1 MTIKTYPT
9 SLKRI
14 TRDKEYINV
23 IKEAVN
29 TYNNIVILANQ
40 LFSLWTIKKF
50 EEDDKTALQNI
61 NRLIMRYSLMIS
73 TGKCDVDISNQ
84 KNVKLTNEMKDLFN
98 QYLMPIINDKWVV
111 RESWM
116 NQLNKY
122 YDVTLFT
129 NLEVNIKEHFKNR
142 VAKYVNR
149 TFEDVIQA
157 ETKKEKRTILN
168 QIKKDMMQDTRD
180 SDTQYHSWINLNRE
194 KIYPD
199 SIDERGLD
207 YDLEKNPLNYLY
219 GTIYIAKQLE
229 SIENIKSFKAI
240 PMRTSLIN
248 RFIKLDGEI
257 LSYMFKDYFD
267 YKTSLMKKPENKREM
282 FNKIFNMKVQE
293 FQSRLGMKFDFIIQT
308 DGISCRLMF
317 KSKKLID
324 HEKENGKQRTKQRKI
339 SQKIER
345 KQAKQD
351 EKYVYL
357 DKLSNKAK
365 KPLKDKL
372 VIGLDP
378 GKTDLFTG
386 SYKFNNTEQSFSY
399 SAKQKRMDDYTT
411 RLTHINNKLEKEFN
425 IHEARALFSNS
436 VEKDRNRYSIDLTKF
451 GIYLTEYHKYAKQ
464 VETIYQKDI
473 WNKLSWRG
481 FIKKQQTKEK
491 ILKSF
496 ENQLPNK
503 TFDNE
508 GKIDNVVLCMGDW
521 SSKSKVQLKNNK
533 PTMGIG
539 LLRLLKKRFT
549 HLYLID
555 EYKTS
560 RCCRKCYSDCEN
572 EITTDKILSYTKNNN
587 PIYRKV
593 HKILCCTNENCR
605 IIWNRD
611 INGSGNIEFKSKCIL
626 LNKDIPEQFKRGRN
640 ETPGTR
646 VPSEGSFSLAKTNG
660 GVVKSIVKP
669 VVLNCA

>member
-1 MTIKTYPT
+1 M
-9 SLKRI
+9 
-14 TRDKEYINV
+14 
-23 IKEAVN
+23 
-29 TYNNIVILANQ
+29 
-40 LFSLWTIKKF
+40 W
-50 EEDDKTALQNI
+50 
-61 NRLIMRYSLMIS
+61 
-73 TGKCDVDISNQ
+73 
-84 KNVKLTNEMKDLFN
+84 
-98 QYLMPIINDKWVV
+98 
-111 RESWM
+111 
-116 NQLNKY
+116 NKY
-122 YDVTLFT
+122 F
-129 NLEVNIKEHFKNR
+129 
-142 VAKYVNR
+142 
-149 TFEDVIQA
+149 
-157 ETKKEKRTILN
+157 
-168 QIKKDMMQDTRD
+168 
-180 SDTQYHSWINLNRE
+180 
-194 KIYPD
+194 
-199 SIDERGLD
+199 
-207 YDLEKNPLNYLY
+207 YLH
-219 GTIYIAKQLE
+219 KLRQ
-229 SIENIKSFKAI
+229 EN
-240 PMRTSLIN
+240 
-248 RFIKLDGEI
+248 
-257 LSYMFKDYFD
+257 
-267 YKTSLMKKPENKREM
+267 
-282 FNKIFNMKVQE
+282 
-293 FQSRLGMKFDFIIQT
+293 
-308 DGISCRLMF
+308 
-317 KSKKLID
+317 
-324 HEKENGKQRTKQRKI
+324 
-339 SQKIER
+339 
-345 KQAKQD
+345 
-351 EKYVYL
+351 
-357 DKLSNKAK
+357 
-365 KPLKDKL
+365 
-372 VIGLDP
+372 
-378 GKTDLFTG
+378 
-386 SYKFNNTEQSFSY
+386 
-399 SAKQKRMDDYTT
+399 
-411 RLTHINNKLEKEFN
+411 
-425 IHEARALFSNS
+425 
-436 VEKDRNRYSIDLTKF
+436 
-451 GIYLTEYHKYAKQ
+451 
-464 VETIYQKDI
+464 QKDI

-626 LNKDIPEQFKRGRN
+626 LNKDIPEQFKRGGN